1 MKMEMMGK
9 LEVRMEMKGREG
21 KGGNESKD
29 KCNNEGKALDDWWP
43 HG

>member
-21 KGGNESKD
+21 KGGNETKD
-29 KCNNEGKALDDWWP
+29 KKSYS
-43 HG
+43 